1 MGMPMRLHCGVAVS
15 ANEAAVILT
24 EHRLVAPTS
33 PSENPRR
40 VFDSL
45 VHAILRPAADVDSV
59 ADLLAGIA
67 DEYRDERPLFL
78 VMPDGQGSSLHL
90 TLKDERRL
98 AQSSSHGDLMRQ
110 AGRVPFVSDRWPFLY
125 PGRGVEQQRLLN
137 GLAAARRVGLL
148 HFAEGLK
155 HMPAMTKAL
164 AAYDREARDDR
175 HIPPLVAALAISLY
189 DPRTGA
195 PPRVLGRDGAVYP
208 SVEAAR
214 LAGSGIHYG

>member
-1 MGMPMRLHCGVAVS
+1 METPMRLHCGVAVS
-15 ANEAAVILT
+15 ANEAAVVLT

-33 PSENPRR
+33 PSEHPRT
-40 VFDSL
+40 VYDSL
-45 VHAILRPAADVDSV
+45 VHAILRPAADIDAV

-67 DEYRDERPLFL
+67 DEYRIEEPMFL

-110 AGRVPFVSDRWPFLY
+110 AGRVPFASERWPFLY
-125 PGRGVEQQRLLN
+125 RGRGAEQQRLLDR
-137 GLAAARRVGLL
+137 LAAARRLGLL
-148 HFAEGLK
+148 HFADGLK
-155 HMPAMTKAL
+155 HFAAMSKAL
-164 AAYDREARDDR
+164 ASYDREARDDR
-175 HIPPLVAALAISLY
+175 NIPPLVAALAISLY

-195 PPRVLGRDGAVYP
+195 EPRVIGRDGAVYP

-214 LAGSGIHYG
+214 LAGTGIHY